1 MSLSAPKPRT
11 TTALAVLL
19 ALGLAPSDGAAQPA
33 GRPDPTGSARQAPG
47 HERRGE
53 GRDAG
58 ADDDGADYGK
68 LDRKARFA
76 RIRDRARER
85 REKRTERRQERR
97 AELRTRVREIL
108 GDRPLTPA
116 IVGELRT
123 HARRVARLE
132 RLREIAAEQER
143 EALVTQL
150 DELLRAERERHEQWM
165 ARAKERA
172 AMGPAATP

>member
-1 MSLSAPKPRT
+1 MSFRAPKPRT
-11 TTALAVLL
+11 TAALAVLWT
-19 ALGLAPSDGAAQPA
+19 LGLAPIDGAAQPT
-33 GRPDPTGSARQAPG
+33 GRPDATGSARQPPG
-47 HERRGE
+47 HEQRGE

-76 RIRDRARER
+76 RIRDKARER

-97 AELRTRVREIL
+97 SELRARVREIL
-108 GDRPLTPA
+108 GERPLTPA

-132 RLREIAAEQER
+132 RLREIAAELER
-143 EALVTQL
+143 DEVVTQL